1 MSVVR
6 VVAPGFLTTV
16 QDLGRPGHAALGV
29 SAAGAADPVALRAG
43 NRLVGN
49 PEGAAALEMTLLGGT
64 FRFERE
70 TWIALT
76 GAVGRPPWTARRV
89 AAGETLACGPCEGGG
104 RSYLCLRGGIEVP
117 LVLGSASTH
126 LTTGI
131 GGLRGG
137 PLRAGDALAL
147 GLAADTGPFPRPVD
161 PRAIPGYGD
170 DGPWRIVDGP
180 QRDWFT
186 PEGIETLEATSW
198 EVSEACDRM
207 GIRLSGPVVA
217 RRDAREP
224 LTEGVPLGA
233 VQVASDGGPI
243 VLFVDHQTT
252 GGYPKIANVV
262 AADLAR
268 LGRVRPRDRLRF
280 RRVTLDEALRALIE
294 QEDALRGLLG

>member
-1 MSVVR
+1 MSVLR
-6 VVAPGFLTTV
+6 VVTPGFLTTV
-16 QDLGRPGHAALGV
+16 QDLGRPGYAALGV

-49 PEGAAALEMTLLGGT
+49 PEGAAALEMTLVGGT
-64 FRFERE
+64 FRFERA

-76 GAVGRPPWTARRV
+76 GAVGPHPWTARRM

-104 RSYLCLRGGIEVP
+104 RSYLCVDGGIDVP

-126 LTTGI
+126 LTTRL
-131 GGLRGG
+131 GGFRGG

-147 GLAADTGPFPRPVD
+147 GPPGDVGPSTRAMD
-161 PRAIPGYGD
+161 PRAIPGYGH

-180 QRDWFT
+180 QRAWFT
-186 PEGIETLEATSW
+186 EAGLTTLETASW
-198 EVSEACDRM
+198 DVSEACDRM
-207 GIRLSGPVVA
+207 GIRLSGPPIA
-217 RRDAREP
+217 RRDTLEP

-233 VQVASDGGPI
+233 IQVATDGGPI

-280 RRVTLDEALRALIE
+280 RRVTLDEARRALDE
-294 QEDALRGLLG
+294 QEDALRELLA